1 MMTQSQLRTSSSDRV
16 LLGVCG
22 GLAAWTGISSIWFR
36 LFFLLA
42 AIPGGIPGITL
53 YLLLWLVMPKGH

>member
-1 MMTQSQLRTSSSDRV
+1 MMASTNKLRTSRHNRV

-22 GLAAWTGISSIWFR
+22 GLGEWTGIGAVWFR

-53 YLLLWLVMPKGH
+53 YLLLWLVMPKR